1 MPVVFVAEPEPK
13 RNRPRKLL
21 KMVVPRQTSE
31 TAPDYERWAW
41 DELHVGA
48 SAIQGFGLFP
58 RSTDELDWTNL
69 GHRTVI
75 VPYLGKETEVESSQL
90 ARVLRSVLCGNF
102 DNVLLKEMPTQHG
115 HTWVQDGAYVVLMA
129 DKEAKKQKLPTVTN
143 LEEQL
148 IQVAA
153 YPEFD
158 GRGVALLAEGDEEVC
173 YMLREE
179 ARNLLHLPPHIF
191 DLLARHCDDEHAD
204 RNMCRPALL
213 SRPLPTS
220 SSRPA
225 HAPQRLERTQRT
237 HRGALT
243 TDVRCAQVHARGA
256 VPEAR
261 RRAPIGLG
269 APDLQGLVLHHGQHQ
284 RAEQGAA
291 LDGAHRDAGGTDLA

>member
-204 RNMCRPALL
+204 RNMC
-213 SRPLPTS
+213 
-220 SSRPA
+220 
-225 HAPQRLERTQRT
+225 T
-237 HRGALT
+237 HVVQFTRHKAS
-243 TDVRCAQVHARGA
+243 
-256 VPEAR
+256 
-261 RRAPIGLG
+261 RAPAP
-269 APDLQGLVLHHGQHQ
+269 APDP
-284 RAEQGAA
+284 
-291 LDGAHRDAGGTDLA
+291 DP